1 MKSSVHVNLSC
12 LHLSLWRK
20 TCFVENPVTMDA
32 MTVRRCHHN
41 GSKTGHRLVNYAV
54 LWGSGRGRGWGSWG
68 KEISGRGTSAT
79 QWCRGVI
86 GDKNHIQVL
95 KSKSWNLKWAA
106 IPHPQKYTC
115 IHLLRGL
122 VLFPKSWNR
131 EFQIKPI
138 PLRSSLHLD
147 ILSNPGVQSPPLI
160 RKILSTPDRSSPLIG
175 YLKYPWGS
183 IISSLGN
190 LDYPWV

>member
-54 LWGSGRGRGWGSWG
+54 LWGSGRGRGWGSRG
-68 KEISGRGTSAT
+68 KGISGSGTSAT

-122 VLFPKSWNR
+122 VLSWNH
-131 EFQIKPI
+131 EIANFK
-138 PLRSSLHLD
+138 
-147 ILSNPGVQSPPLI
+147 LSQSPFDHPFTWISWVTQGFNRPLSFGWSWVPLI
-160 RKILSTPDRSSPLIG
+160 DHPH
-175 YLKYPWGS
+175 
-183 IISSLGN
+183 
-190 LDYPWV
+190 